1 VHELGRVDYAATL
14 ARMQAFVEQRERD
27 TPDEVWLLEHEPV
40 YTLGINADI
49 AHVIDA
55 GDIPVV
61 QVDRGGQVTYHGPG
75 QLIAYVMLDMRRARL
90 GVRDLV
96 TRLETAVID
105 TLSTYGIRAAA
116 RCDAPGVYVG
126 DAKIASLG
134 LRIRKGSSYHGLAVN
149 VDMELEPFSRINP
162 CGYAGMPVTQV
173 SEQGGPDNLP
183 DFCRDF
189 RPRLLA
195 SLTKPA
201 SSR

>member
-1 VHELGRVDYAATL
+1 
-14 ARMQAFVEQRERD
+14 MQAFVDHRD
-27 TPDEVWLLEHEPV
+27 ADTADEVWLLEHDPV
-40 YTLGINADI
+40 YTLGINADA

-55 GDIPVV
+55 GDIPVI

-75 QLIAYVMLDMRRARL
+75 QLVAYVLLDMRRARL
-90 GVRDLV
+90 GARELV

-105 TLSTYGIRAAA
+105 TLSTYGIQAAA

-149 VDMELEPFSRINP
+149 VAMDLEPFDRINP

-173 SEQGGPDNLP
+173 SAQGGADNLP
-183 DFCRDF
+183 DFSRVF

-201 SSR
+201 

>member
-1 VHELGRVDYAATL
+1 
-14 ARMQAFVEQRERD
+14 MQAFVDQRTPD
-27 TPDEVWLLEHEPV
+27 TEDEVWLLEHDPV
-40 YTLGINADI
+40 YTLGINADA

-61 QVDRGGQVTYHGPG
+61 QVDRGGQVTYHDPG
-75 QLIAYVMLDMRRARL
+75 QLVAYVMMDMRRARL
-90 GVRDLV
+90 GVRELV
-96 TRLETAVID
+96 TRLENSVIE
-105 TLSTYGIRAAA
+105 TLSAYGIHAAA
-116 RCDAPGVYVG
+116 RCDALGVYVG
-126 DAKIASLG
+126 EAKIASLG

-149 VDMELEPFSRINP
+149 VAMELEPFDRINP

-173 SEQGGPDNLP
+173 SVQGGPDNLP
-183 DFCRDF
+183 DFSREF

>member
-1 VHELGRVDYAATL
+1 
-14 ARMQAFVEQRERD
+14 MQAFVDQRDRD
-27 TPDEVWLLEHEPV
+27 TPDEVWLLEHDPV
-40 YTLGINADI
+40 YTLGINADA

-55 GDIPVV
+55 GGIPVL

-75 QLIAYVMLDMRRARL
+75 QRVGYVLLDMRRNRF
-90 GVRDLV
+90 GVRELV
-96 TRLETAVID
+96 TRLEKAVID
-105 TLSTYGIRAAA
+105 SLSKYGINAAA

-149 VDMELEPFSRINP
+149 VAMEMDPFSRINP
-162 CGYAGMPVTQV
+162 CGFTGMPVTQV

-183 DFCRDF
+183 DFARTF

-195 SLTKPA
+195 SLMKPA
-201 SSR
+201 STR